1 MRLCF
6 RRCGEIYRYSSETLF
21 FGYDRAVGIAIAAHL
36 EPEILVVDEV
46 LAVGDAEFQKKA
58 IGKMQ
63 DVSKGEGRTVLFVSH
78 NMAAVRSL
86 CTKGICLENGTAVYQ
101 GTVHSAIDYY
111 LKEKGTVRKSKL

>member
-1 MRLCF
+1 
-6 RRCGEIYRYSSETLF
+6 
-21 FGYDRAVGIAIAAHL
+21 
-36 EPEILVVDEV
+36 
-46 LAVGDAEFQKKA
+46 
-58 IGKMQ
+58 MQ

-111 LKEKGTVRKSKL
+111 LKEKGTVRKSKIIDYVGWTKNTFHIDCIEINGTECASSTIHGGQNFLTVKIRDILKRI